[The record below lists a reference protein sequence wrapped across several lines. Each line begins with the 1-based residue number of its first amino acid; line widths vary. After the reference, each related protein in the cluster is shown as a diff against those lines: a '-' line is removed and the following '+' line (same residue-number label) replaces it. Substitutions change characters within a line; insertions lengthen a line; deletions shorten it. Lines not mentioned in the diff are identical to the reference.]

1 MFLPGAAAGCTVSLP
16 NPAPTTRRTG
26 SRHVTIY
33 LLVLMLVSGNAQT
46 GTAAEKST
54 RTPAQ
59 RKMSSALL
67 DEVRR
72 VQQNQGGKPATTGN
86 SLVKIDSK
94 QRALVDIRAAVTP
107 DMKRRVTSL
116 GGTIVSESVAADSII
131 AWVPLLKM
139 ERLAEH
145 GAVRAIQP
153 AAQATTNE

>member
-1 MFLPGAAAGCTVSLP
+1 
-16 NPAPTTRRTG
+16 
-26 SRHVTIY
+26 VTIY
-33 LLVLMLVSGNAQT
+33 LLVLMLVSGIAQT
-46 GTAAEKST
+46 GPAAEKST

-72 VQQNQGGKPATTGN
+72 VQQHPAGKTAATGN

-94 QRALVDIRAAVTP
+94 QRALVDIRAAVTS

-116 GGTIVSESVAADSII
+116 GGTIVSESAVADSII
-131 AWVPLLKM
+131 AWVPLAKM
-139 ERLAEH
+139 ERLADY

-153 AAQATTNE
+153 AAQAMTNK